1 MKKKALG
8 LTVIAILVVILG
20 VVAPVPHAQAAQK
33 VKITVYLAALPVKA
47 EVKQSS
53 YDRDLFPH
61 WLSRN
66 GCNTRARVL
75 IAESLVKAR
84 TNSNCTVISGK
95 WKNQYDNSVTTN
107 PRSLDIDHRVP
118 LAEAWR
124 SGAYSWSTNRRARYA
139 NDTGSAHTLEAVPA
153 RLNRSKS
160 DDDPADWLP
169 PRNRCDYA
177 RKWII
182 VKYRWG
188 LAVDRYEKDSLSR
201 QLKTCS
207 AEQLL
212 VDKRS
217 PVK

>member
-1 MKKKALG
+1 MKTKALG
-8 LTVIAILVVILG
+8 LTVIAILVVVFG
-20 VVAPVPHAQAAQK
+20 VVTPVLPAQAAQK

-47 EVKQSS
+47 EAKQSR

-61 WLSRN
+61 WLSQN
-66 GCNTRARVL
+66 GCDTRARVL
-75 IAESLVKAR
+75 IAESLVKAK

-95 WKNQYDNSVTTN
+95 WKNLYDNTVTTN

-124 SGAYSWSTNRRARYA
+124 SGAHSWTTARRARFA

-153 RLNRSKS
+153 SLNRSKS
-160 DDDPADWLP
+160 DDDPAAWLP

-188 LAVDRYEKDSLSR
+188 LSVDKYEKASLNR
-201 QLKTCS
+201 ELKTCT
-207 AEQLL
+207 AKQLL